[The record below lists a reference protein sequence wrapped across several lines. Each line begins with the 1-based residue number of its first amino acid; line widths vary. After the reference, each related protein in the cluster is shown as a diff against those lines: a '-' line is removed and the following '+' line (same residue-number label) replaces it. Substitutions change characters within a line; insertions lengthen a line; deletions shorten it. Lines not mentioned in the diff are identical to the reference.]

1 MIHCDSTRDC
11 DMNLDRLKL
20 ARRVERLLTC
30 FGADEPGG
38 TIGVVIDG
46 ELVIQRSRG
55 LASLELGVAIND
67 MSRFRI
73 ASVSKQFT
81 CAAMLRLAAEGKL
94 STTDDIRLHLPE
106 LPDLGLI
113 TIDMMMRNMSGIRDM
128 LEIQR
133 MGGVDLSVPVTGAEL
148 LASIIRQRGTNFP
161 PGERFLYS
169 NSNFLLAGL
178 IIERVSGQGL
188 GAYLER
194 NFFTPLGMNATKHV
208 TSTVEVVPNLVTGYP
223 KFDGAYIRAPHAY
236 EIGGEGGLVS
246 SVQDLALWDR
256 ALNEGEAD
264 LAGLI
269 ARGTFTNGETNLYA
283 RGLSIGAR
291 RGVRTE
297 DHGGLWPGYKTS
309 FLRAPEIGATV
320 ICMLNNG
327 AGDAQT
333 LAMHALDAIL
343 DGFPHVHPVP
353 AEARDASLV
362 GLYLDD
368 ATPMTLELSLA
379 ADGVLQ
385 CTSFGLPTPLSAR
398 EDETLIADRGPRA
411 MALTPH
417 DGGLTTTLASGHT
430 QSFTWLEA
438 PEALPDGLDGTY
450 ENPDMGA
457 TLVITGN
464 DATLSGPIQRGRHC
478 PLSGIKGDVFRIHTP
493 TVLFQGWFD
502 ARAERGVD
510 GSVHS
515 LLVHG
520 GRTKQVRFARV

>member
-1 MIHCDSTRDC
+1 
-11 DMNLDRLKL
+11 MNLDRLKL
-20 ARRVERLLTC
+20 ERRVERLLAC
-30 FGADEPGG
+30 FGAQEPGG

-46 ELVIQRSRG
+46 ELAIQQSRG
-55 LASLELGVAIND
+55 LASVELGVPISDA
-67 MSRFRI
+67 SRFRI

-81 CAAMLRLAAEGKL
+81 CAAVLKLEAEGRL
-94 STTDDIRLHLPE
+94 STGDDIRRYLPE

-148 LASIIRQRGTNFP
+148 LAGIVRQRGTNFP

-178 IIERVSGQGL
+178 IVERVSGAAL

-194 NFFTPLGMNATKHV
+194 HFFAPLGMNATRHV
-208 TSTVEVVPNLVTGYP
+208 ASTSEVVPHLATGYL
-223 KFDGAYIRAPHAY
+223 KQEGAYIRAPHAY

-256 ALNEGEAD
+256 ALNQGEAD
-264 LAGLI
+264 LTGLT
-269 ARGTFTNGETNLYA
+269 ARGDFTNGVTNLYA

-320 ICMLNNG
+320 ICMVNNG
-327 AGDAQT
+327 GGDAQS
-333 LAMHALDAIL
+333 LAMHTLDAIL

-353 AEARDASLV
+353 PVPTDGSLA
-362 GLYLDD
+362 GLYLDE
-368 ATPMTLELSLA
+368 ATPMTLEISVA
-379 ADGVLQ
+379 ADGGLV

-411 MALTPH
+411 LALTPQA
-417 DGGLTTTLASGHT
+417 GGLAATLASGHT
-430 QSFTWLEA
+430 QSYTRLAA
-438 PEALPDGLDGTY
+438 PDALPGGLDGTY
-450 ENPDMGA
+450 VSVDMGA
-457 TLVITGN
+457 TLVISGEA
-464 DATLSGPIQRGRHC
+464 ATLSGPLQNGRAC

-493 TVLFQGWFD
+493 TVLSPSWFD
-502 ARAERGVD
+502 AMAERDAEGV
-510 GSVHS
+510 VRS

-520 GRTKQVRFARV
+520 GRAKQVRFARA